1 LAARQ
6 WGCGTLFIKRFLSR
20 EQRGEAAF
28 IFIGGIQPRKVQVDD
43 NPRTCPAC
51 GLPSARLKRLD
62 HYLSLFF
69 IPLVPVK
76 RGQRFLECTRCGGVF
91 DEAGRVQARPGGQ
104 SAPRRCPSC
113 GREAAPEHR
122 YCPFCGQ
129 RL

>member
-1 LAARQ
+1 MRARK
-6 WGCGTLFIKRFLSR
+6 GG
-20 EQRGEAAF
+20 AAF

-91 DEAGRVQARPGGQ
+91 DEAGRVQAR
-104 SAPRRCPSC
+104 SWESAAPRKCPSC
-113 GREAAPEHR
+113 GREVAPEHR

-129 RL
+129 KL